1 MRSVAEH
8 TEQPVEAASDG
19 ALERTAA
26 RAEPRPFRRDS
37 LLRRMLAGADVLAV
51 LAGCASLALTADG
64 PHAAWATAFLPGWI
78 LVAKLFGLY
87 DRDHRMIRHLTV
99 DELPAVAVWAAGG
112 AVSTAVFLQVTPAG
126 AIQFEAK
133 LWLCVAAGLGALAFR
148 ASARHLWRRVT
159 PRERTAIVGSGPV
172 ADATRRKLELFPDIH
187 LDVVAERDA
196 VTADELRAGPA
207 WLDGLDR
214 VILAANAIDEELI
227 AELVALCR
235 RRHVKLSIVP
245 PARGVFGTAVL
256 LNHVADLPV
265 VEYNTWDTSRSTLLL
280 KRAIDLV
287 GALVA
292 LVVLSP
298 LLLLAAAAIRVER
311 RGPVLFAQRRAGRD
325 GRPFRM
331 LKFRTMVADA
341 EEQLAELVPFDSL
354 GDPMFKLRGDPR
366 VTRVGRFLRR
376 TSIDELPQ
384 LWNVLRGEMSL
395 VGPRPEQVELV
406 ERYRPEHRFRL
417 DVKPGLTGPMQVYGR
432 GELTFEERLAVERE
446 YIENLSVGRDL
457 RILFMTAA
465 PVFSGRGAF

>member
-1 MRSVAEH
+1 MKSIAQH
-8 TEQPVEAASDG
+8 TEQPIELADGTARESSGVGAEA
-19 ALERTAA
+19 
-26 RAEPRPFRRDS
+26 RPFKRDS

-51 LAGCASLALTADG
+51 LVACATLLVTAEAR
-64 PHAAWATAFLPGWI
+64 HAAWAIVFLPAWI
-78 LVAKLFGLY
+78 LIAKLFGLY
-87 DRDHRMIRHLTV
+87 DRDHRTLRHLTV
-99 DELPAVAVWAAGG
+99 DELPTVFVWAAGG
-112 AVSTAVFLQVTPAG
+112 AVSTAVFLQVAPAG
-126 AIQFEAK
+126 PIRFEAK
-133 LWLCVAAGLGALAFR
+133 LWLCVAAGLGALLFR
-148 ASARHLWRRVT
+148 SSARYLWRRVT

-187 LDVVAERDA
+187 LDVVAERDE
-196 VTADELRAGPA
+196 VTAAELRGDPH

-227 AELVALCR
+227 AELVARCR
-235 RRHVKLSIVP
+235 RARVKLSVVP

-280 KRAIDLV
+280 KRAIDLAAA
-287 GALVA
+287 ALS

-298 LLLLAAAAIRVER
+298 LLLLAAAAIKLES
-311 RGPVLFAQRRAGRD
+311 RGPVLFAQWRAGRD

-341 EEQLAELVPFDSL
+341 EDQLAELVPFDSL

-366 VTRVGRFLRR
+366 VTRVGHFLRR

-384 LWNVLRGEMSL
+384 LWNVLRDEMSL

-406 ERYRPEHRFRL
+406 ARYRPEHRFRL
-417 DVKPGLTGPMQVYGR
+417 EVKPGLTGPMQVYGR

-457 RILFMTAA
+457 HILLMTVV
-465 PVFSGRGAF
+465 PVATGRGAY